1 MSSRARPSFL
11 ETSSVTAVLHVAVA
25 SSARAGWHFCNS
37 TGPLRVTVSS
47 RGIAND
53 LMSAIRKLTPN
64 LLVIMCL
71 LVLTSTQSIASTPQ
85 ISNRHARAPKRAEVK
100 EAERRLSEMGYWTG
114 PVDGMIDRATRA
126 ALIAFQKMEGRKIT
140 GRLTRDELEA
150 IRNAASPQARELG
163 YKHVEVDLDRQV
175 LLLIDNEGAIA
186 RILPVSTG
194 SGKRY
199 NEKGVR
205 GLAYTPRGRFRVYG
219 KAFGWKRSPLGLLHY
234 PNYISGGVAIHGNPD
249 VPPQPRSHGCIR
261 IPMFASREVSKM
273 LPVGTIVLVYDKE
286 SFVSAK
292 DWAED
297 DKLKQAANIH

>member
-1 MSSRARPSFL
+1 MSSRPRMSL
-11 ETSSVTAVLHVAVA
+11 LKIWSL
-25 SSARAGWHFCNS
+25 
-37 TGPLRVTVSS
+37 
-47 RGIAND
+47 
-53 LMSAIRKLTPN
+53 SAIRKLTSS
-64 LLVIMCL
+64 LLLTLCL
-71 LVLTSTQSIASTPQ
+71 LALPSTQSIASTSQ
-85 ISNRHARAPKRAEVK
+85 SRNRHERAPNRAEAK

-114 PVDGMIDRATRA
+114 PVDGAIDSASRA

-175 LLLIDNEGAIA
+175 LLLVNDEGAVV

-199 NEKGVR
+199 NEKGMR

-219 KAFGWKRSPLGLLHY
+219 KAWGWKRSPLGLLYY
-234 PNYISGGVAIHGNPD
+234 PNYISDGVAIHGNPD
-249 VPPQPRSHGCIR
+249 VPHSPQSHGCVR
-261 IPMFASREVSKM
+261 IPMFASREMSKM
-273 LPVGTIVLVYDKE
+273 LPVGTIVLIYDKD

-292 DWAED
+292 NWAED
-297 DKLKQAANIH
+297 DKLKQAANVQ

>member
-1 MSSRARPSFL
+1 MSSRVRLSLL
-11 ETSSVTAVLHVAVA
+11 EMLSQTPVLH
-25 SSARAGWHFCNS
+25 
-37 TGPLRVTVSS
+37 PLVTVSS

-53 LMSAIRKLTPN
+53 PMSAIRKLTSS
-64 LLVIMCL
+64 LLLSVCL
-71 LVLTSTQSIASTPQ
+71 LVMTSTQSIASTQ
-85 ISNRHARAPKRAEVK
+85 QGRNRHERAPNRTDAK

-114 PVDGMIDRATRA
+114 PVDGAIDSASRA

-140 GRLTRDELEA
+140 GRLTRDEIEA

-175 LLLIDNEGAIA
+175 LLMVNDEGAVV

-199 NEKGVR
+199 NEKGMR

-219 KAFGWKRSPLGLLHY
+219 KAWGWKRSPLGLLYY
-234 PNYISGGVAIHGNPD
+234 PNYISDGVAIHGNPD
-249 VPPQPRSHGCIR
+249 VPHSPQSHGCVR
-261 IPMFASREVSKM
+261 IPMFASREMSKM
-273 LPVGTIVLVYDKE
+273 LPVGTIVLIYDKD

-292 DWAED
+292 NWAED
-297 DKLKQAANIH
+297 DKLKQAANVQ